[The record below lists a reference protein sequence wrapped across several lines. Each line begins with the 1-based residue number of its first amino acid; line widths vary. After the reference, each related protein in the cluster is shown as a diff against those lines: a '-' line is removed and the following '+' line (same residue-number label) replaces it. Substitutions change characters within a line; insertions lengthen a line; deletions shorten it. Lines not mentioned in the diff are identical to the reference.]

1 MMRNVALF
9 SPVLATALT
18 QVQTPPLGVVRVL
31 ILYIVVVL
39 DLYVKLK

>member
-9 SPVLATALT
+9 SPVLATALA

-31 ILYIVVVL
+31 VLYIVV
-39 DLYVKLK
+39 DLTLNMKLK

>member
-9 SPVLATALT
+9 SPVLATALA

-31 ILYIVVVL
+31 VLYIFVDVNMSL
-39 DLYVKLK
+39 KLK